1 MDTQRLILFI
11 VLSFSILMLWD
22 AWQKEQHPAPLPT
35 TTKQSTVVVP
45 VTEQEKPLAINRSV
59 APSSLFAEPGKEIK
73 ISTDEVVAVI
83 NTRGGDLTHLALRK
97 YKDKRDTKKN
107 FVLLDVDP
115 PRYYVAQSG
124 LIGGDLPT
132 HKSLYTAETTKYT
145 LTPGSKVLTVALR
158 WAGSHGITVIKTYTF
173 HRGSYVIDQR
183 YTIKNASQTAITPSA
198 YFQLLRDD
206 KPPRY
211 NPRFIHTY
219 TGVAIYTSAGRFQKI
234 SFKDIS
240 EGKHDFVKNSSNG
253 WVAIL
258 QHYFLSAWL
267 PAKGIEREY
276 YTKHIGS
283 DLYTAGVLLENPF
296 GTIKPGEE
304 KTLAVPLYV
313 GPQEQDSL
321 NKLAKGL
328 DLTVDYGW
336 LTIIASPIYW
346 VLAQIY
352 KLVGNWGFAIIILTI
367 LIKLAFFP
375 LSAKSYR
382 SMAQMRKLSPKLKQL
397 KEKYGDDRQRQHQAM
412 MAIYKTEKINPLSG
426 CLPVV
431 VQIPVFIALYWVLL
445 STVEMREAP
454 FILWIHDLSAPDP
467 YYVLPIIMGITQFI
481 QTRLNPTPPDPVQA
495 KLMMIMP
502 LAFTIF
508 FVFFPAG
515 LVLYWIASNTLSIL
529 QQWYI
534 TRKLGARTAH

>member
-22 AWQKEQHPAPLPT
+22 AWQKEQQPAPLPT
-35 TTKQSTVVVP
+35 TKQSTIAVP
-45 VTEQEKPLAINRSV
+45 VAKQEKPTISNSSTT
-59 APSSLFAEPGKEIK
+59 PSSLIAKPGQEIK
-73 ISTDEVVAVI
+73 VSTDEVSAVI
-83 NTRGGDLTHLALRK
+83 NTRGGDLTHLELRK
-97 YKDKRDTKKN
+97 YKDKRDTKKK
-107 FVLLDVDP
+107 FVLLDIDP

-124 LIGGDLPT
+124 LVGGDLPT
-132 HKSLYTAETTKYT
+132 HKTLYTAEATRYT
-145 LTPGSKVLTVALR
+145 LTPGSDVLTVALH
-158 WAGSHGITVIKTYTF
+158 WISPHGISVIKTFTF

-183 YTIKNASQTAITPSA
+183 YEIKNSSQAAITPSA

-206 KPPRY
+206 KPPRDD
-211 NPRFIHTY
+211 PRFIHTY
-219 TGVAIYTSAGRFQKI
+219 TGVAIYTNAGRFQKI

-240 EGKHDFVKNSSNG
+240 EKKHAFVQKSNNG

-283 DLYTAGVLLENPF
+283 DLYTAGVLLDNPF
-296 GTIKPGEE
+296 GTIKPGE
-304 KTLAVPLYV
+304 KKSLTVPLYA

-321 NKLAKGL
+321 DKLAKGL

-346 VLAQIY
+346 ILAKIH

-397 KEKYGDDRQRQHQAM
+397 KEQYGDDRQRQHQAM
-412 MAIYKTEKINPLSG
+412 MDIYKTEKINPLSG
-426 CLPVV
+426 CLPIVI
-431 VQIPVFIALYWVLL
+431 QIPVFIALYWVLL

-454 FILWIHDLSAPDP
+454 FIFWIHDLSAADP
-467 YYVLPIIMGITQFI
+467 YYVLPVIMGITQFI

-515 LVLYWIASNTLSIL
+515 LVLYWIVSNILSIL

-534 TRKLGARTAH
+534 TRKLGAQTAR